1 MTKIITLIPVR
12 MGSSRLPD
20 KPLLDING
28 KTLVRR
34 VYENCRLALPGDI
47 VIAAG
52 DRALVDE
59 CSKFGARA
67 VLTTPGLPSG
77 TDRVAAA
84 LEEIG
89 GDYDVV
95 VNFQGDDV
103 NVDPR
108 VTRPLIKMIDQ
119 GGCDVATCCMKMKP
133 GDEHD
138 PNLVKI
144 CMGLRDG
151 EDEARALY
159 FTRAVAPYIRDPE
172 RADVNKDFYRHIG
185 LYVFKTRALKRAV
198 RLPVGVLENREKLEQ
213 LRWLE
218 DGMTIRAKLID
229 DIKLVQ
235 EAPAD
240 VNTPEDLELARKW
253 IK

>member
-12 MGSSRLPD
+12 MASARLPD
-20 KPLLDING
+20 KPLIDING
-28 KTLVRR
+28 KTLIRR
-34 VYENCRLALPGDI
+34 VYENCRSALSGDV

-52 DRALVDE
+52 DQVIVDE

-67 VLTTPGLPSG
+67 VLTAPDLPSG
-77 TDRVAAA
+77 TDRIAAA
-84 LEEIG
+84 LAQIG
-89 GDYDVV
+89 GDYDIV

-103 NVDPR
+103 NVEPR
-108 VTRPLIKMIDQ
+108 VSLQLVKMIEQ
-119 GGCDVATCCMKMKP
+119 GSCDIATCGMKMKP
-133 GDEHD
+133 GDEQN

-159 FTRAVAPYIRDPE
+159 FTRAAAPYIRDPE
-172 RADVNKDFYRHIG
+172 RENVSKDFYHHIG
-185 LYVFKTRALKRAV
+185 LYVFKAQALKRAV
-198 RLPVGVLENREKLEQ
+198 KLPMGVLEQREKLEQ
-213 LRWLE
+213 LRWME
-218 DGMTIRAKLID
+218 AGMTVRVKLVENL
-229 DIKLVQ
+229 KLVQ

-240 VNTPEDLELARKW
+240 INTSEDLEIARKW